1 MIVTLAQ
8 AKEYLGL
15 TDPCQ
20 ASGSLTVGQL
30 YEIKENTTGDF
41 TNVGATDNEVGTQ
54 FYATGTTPT
63 DWGDGI
69 LYIADETRDD
79 RVSALIPI
87 VEADYLRIR
96 NIPFIEFWADTTA
109 DDATLENITI
119 VDNTDA
125 ENLLDIIDARRAIFR
140 NLERGM
146 VVSGTGVQSKISGY
160 EYDLTDDSRT
170 IEMED
175 VATATGED
183 VLITAYP
190 AGADYTAALMVEYNI
205 YKRHGFSSERT
216 GDYSYSQEEIVS
228 GYPKSVTGMIKRFVR
243 MV

>member
-8 AKEYLGL
+8 VKTYLGL

-30 YEIKENTTGDF
+30 YEIKENTSGDF
-41 TNVGATDNEVGTQ
+41 SNVGADDNNVGTQ
-54 FYATGTTPT
+54 FHATGTTPT
-63 DWGDGI
+63 SWGDGI
-69 LYIADETRDD
+69 LYIVDETRDD
-79 RVSALIPI
+79 RISALLSI

-96 NIPFIEFWADTTA
+96 NIPFIEFWADATV

-119 VDNTDA
+119 VDDTDA
-125 ENLLDIIDARRAIFR
+125 ENLLDITDARKAIFKS
-140 NLERGM
+140 LERGM
-146 VVSGTGVQSKISGY
+146 VVSGTGVQSKIDDY

-170 IEMED
+170 IEMDD
-175 VATATGED
+175 VATATGEE
-183 VLITAYP
+183 VLVTAYP
-190 AGADYTAALMVEYNI
+190 AGADYTAALMIEYNL

-228 GYPKSVTGMIKRFVR
+228 GYPKSITGMIRRYVR